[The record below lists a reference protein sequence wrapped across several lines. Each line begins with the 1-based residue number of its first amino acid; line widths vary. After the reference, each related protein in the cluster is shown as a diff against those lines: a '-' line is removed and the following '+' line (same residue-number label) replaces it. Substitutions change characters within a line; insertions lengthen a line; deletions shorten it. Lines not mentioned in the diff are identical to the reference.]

1 MAYILL
7 SEAEDYLLSLI
18 HYDKLVNFKVISE
31 DSVKIPEK
39 TSKVSNNPFEISSS
53 SLKPLGVIYI
63 FELIWKR

>member
-18 HYDKLVNFKVISE
+18 HYDKLVNFKVNNISE

-63 FELIWKR
+63 FELI